1 MAEDG
6 GLCVSNNDTVRMIA
20 YRAFESASVISRL
33 VGLDPC
39 EQRATAALFA
49 WRPDNRLRCRSVE
62 PIPGHGAPLYRRER
76 NRSLSHRR
84 LGRAAAGDVQPC
96 ALFQALASSFAAGQR
111 KSKRFNRREFT
122 QVALISDRHITIVL
136 QAANEITG
144 PADLGREPFDNMV
157 STGGRASAPSR
168 SESDP
173 LADFVP
179 IVGHRSFVSKIA
191 KHRMGA
197 ICA

>member
-1 MAEDG
+1 MARPYTG
-6 GLCVSNNDTVRMIA
+6 G
-20 YRAFESASVISRL
+20 SAI
-33 VGLDPC
+33 GLS
-39 EQRATAALFA
+39 ATDA
-49 WRPDNRLRCRSVE
+49 WAE
-62 PIPGHGAPLYRRER
+62 PLPVMFNHAPYSKHWRVL
-76 NRSLSHRR
+76 
-84 LGRAAAGDVQPC
+84 
-96 ALFQALASSFAAGQR
+96 FAAGQR

-157 STGGRASAPSR
+157 STGGRASAPRR

-179 IVGHRSFVSKIA
+179 IVGHRGFVSKIA